1 MKIAQAQGGIHLRDL
16 TGDRGA
22 IELDLRKALS
32 PFSLLFGPS
41 DRRTRTSKDQNLSR
55 SELGPGEVYLAP
67 PPGPDPDRLW
77 RAIMAVSTLPVPS
90 QKERPYDGRMLESL
104 FAIVAKAE
112 TLSTSRTP
120 QFDPEDDIELERRTR
135 TAGIRRAS

>member
-1 MKIAQAQGGIHLRDL
+1 
-16 TGDRGA
+16 
-22 IELDLRKALS
+22 
-32 PFSLLFGPS
+32 
-41 DRRTRTSKDQNLSR
+41 
-55 SELGPGEVYLAP
+55 
-67 PPGPDPDRLW
+67 
-77 RAIMAVSTLPVPS
+77 
-90 QKERPYDGRMLESL
+90 MLESL